1 MSNELRSYRGRDN
14 PNYKDGR
21 RKTRLYRIYHNML
34 NRCTNP
40 KSGSY
45 NRYGGRG
52 IRVCEAGV
60 VSFEAFRDWAITN
73 GYTNDLISRAEFRRS
88 LMIWAEKL
96 RIAGECGGCEL
107 ELMQAVI
114 RMLDAQEP
122 ISAEMGP
129 REEGC
134 EYCLPD
140 DCCSPLDWKYGL
152 DHILPYRFCPM
163 CGRKMKFAETR
174 KIT

>member
-1 MSNELRSYRGRDN
+1 MKYE
-14 PNYKDGR
+14 
-21 RKTRLYRIYHNML
+21 KT
-34 NRCTNP
+34 
-40 KSGSY
+40 KG
-45 NRYGGRG
+45 
-52 IRVCEAGV
+52 
-60 VSFEAFRDWAITN
+60 
-73 GYTNDLISRAEFRRS
+73 DLISRAEFRRS

-96 RIAGECGGCEL
+96 HIAGECGGCEV

-140 DCCSPLDWKYGL
+140 DCCSPLSWQYGL
-152 DHILPYRFCPM
+152 DHIFPYYRFCPM
-163 CGRKMKFAETR
+163 CGRDISRTDAR
-174 KIT
+174 K

>member
-1 MSNELRSYRGRDN
+1 M
-14 PNYKDGR
+14 
-21 RKTRLYRIYHNML
+21 
-34 NRCTNP
+34 
-40 KSGSY
+40 
-45 NRYGGRG
+45 
-52 IRVCEAGV
+52 
-60 VSFEAFRDWAITN
+60 
-73 GYTNDLISRAEFRRS
+73 TNDLISRAEFRRS

-122 ISAEMGP
+122 ISAEMWP

-140 DCCSPLDWKYGL
+140 DCCSLLDWKYGL